1 MEISRSR
8 FNNSSRSN
16 TSRTNPSPYGAATS
30 GNHMN
35 FFQVWQPAPPSFII
49 SMGNII
55 PCNRPFSTNF
65 TYFSHH
71 SLLPLLLS
79 PLFLYQQARATR
91 LLKYLECMK
100 QIPTNRKPN
109 FIPLVHSNS
118 KFFSL
123 KYPSRMAIKTLVP
136 LLRVPFDSNHSSKN
150 VYCSFF
156 IKHDVFFNIKKV
168 FFLIYSFMKF
178 VYIKN
183 VISGFSH

>member
-1 MEISRSR
+1 MEISSSR
-8 FNNSSRSN
+8 FNNRPRSN
-16 TSRTNPSPYGAATS
+16 TSRTNPCPYWATTS
-30 GNHMN
+30 GHHMN
-35 FFQVWQPAPPSFII
+35 FLQVWQPPPPSFII

-100 QIPTNRKPN
+100 QIPPNRKPN
-109 FIPLVHSNS
+109 SIPLVRSNS

-123 KYPSRMAIKTLVP
+123 KCPSRNAIKTLAT
-136 LLRVPFDSNHSSKN
+136 LLRVPFNSNHASKS
-150 VYCSFF
+150 VHCSFF
-156 IKHDVFFNIKKV
+156 IKTRCIFLYKESVFPHILFYKIRV
-168 FFLIYSFMKF
+168 
-178 VYIKN
+178 
-183 VISGFSH
+183 H

>member
-8 FNNSSRSN
+8 FNNSPRSN
-16 TSRTNPSPYGAATS
+16 TSCTNPSPYWVATS

-35 FFQVWQPAPPSFII
+35 FFQVGQPTPPSFII

-55 PCNRPFSTNF
+55 PCNRPFSTNL

-109 FIPLVHSNS
+109 FIPRVRSNS
-118 KFFSL
+118 KSFSF
-123 KYPSRMAIKTLVP
+123 KCPSRNVTITLAT
-136 LLRVPFDSNHSSKN
+136 LLRVPFYSKHSTKN
-150 VYCSFF
+150 IHCSFF
-156 IKHDVFFNIKKV
+156 IKTGCF
-168 FFLIYSFMKF
+168 Y
-178 VYIKN
+178 
-183 VISGFSH
+183 